1 MGLEKRYPAPSPD
14 KLKPS
19 VLNSV
24 WERYD
29 ELPYQNLKW
38 TLANFT
44 AMLVVACLTSLIAL
58 AQAQCWCLLR
68 YIIAQ
73 CTKSPRLPNDS
84 TPDPLLELSQ
94 GHAIVSFKPVLFGWT
109 SRLFDKIRGPFRAE
123 SRHTRDTQGPDDPV
137 ESPYFGIASIL
148 NISFF
153 LVMGVAI
160 PWWLTEGAL
169 GTPIVKSRN
178 TEECLKSN
186 SASHQVWRANRLSR
200 ADDIFHLCQD
210 RLDAGCDS
218 PYYLSN
224 PQITKTRSMVCP
236 FQGRICPG
244 NTPSFEITQ
253 WNISAFE
260 MGVNSRSKLFV
271 NRRLTCAPVSL
282 NPFLSRPQNGSFIY
296 VKKAYFNETV
306 VMWPNISLILSTKNG
321 PNLFLK
327 EDSGLRMVQEDGPHD
342 LTVLPYEEMAGLNEL
357 MERDDGQSFL
367 VVYRAGRRLF
377 YNMIGDPFFAAHR
390 KAFFPFVARPQA
402 GPFFYP
408 DHEATALGCV
418 EQFQYCLPQSPLSN
432 YCTDWG
438 TCSKAFS
445 AMYDYL
451 AAQFPSGFN
460 GDVSPAFERWNGQFA
475 WSLKEMLVLYKSVCP
490 AFTVQRYLRDRTVLL
505 QMVPL
510 IKWGVA
516 TEDYIWFEVD
526 REPWVAE
533 VETWF
538 MKSFLSGILT
548 IQDGSLFTIE
558 DLDSAF
564 SPEYI
569 REWKLC
575 GRVLVHDGDFTNIN
589 WIGLWVTAA
598 TLTLI
603 CLVGN
608 QVHTIHSCLKFLSR
622 RVDVGISRLRKL
634 PGTIRSLRRP
644 VTWFGNP
651 VTIFS
656 VFGLSQSLSRRRPWY
671 DSGSGSDLHENS
683 DDAEMDD
690 LEEPST
696 TPRQDIFGDTEDN
709 EDIDNPI

>member
-1 MGLEKRYPAPSPD
+1 MGLEKRYLALSPGD
-14 KLKPS
+14 LKPS

-29 ELPYQNLKW
+29 ESSYQSLKW

-58 AQAQCWCLLR
+58 AQTQCWSLLR

-73 CTKSPRLPNDS
+73 YTKSPRLPDDS

-94 GHAIVSFKPVLFGWT
+94 GHTVLSLRPVLFGWT
-109 SRLFDKIRGPFRAE
+109 SRLFDKIRTPFRAE
-123 SRHTRDTQGPDDPV
+123 SPHTRDTQDSDDPV
-137 ESPYFGIASIL
+137 ESPYFGLASIL

-186 SASHQVWRANRLSR
+186 SASHQVWRINRLSR

-218 PYYLSN
+218 PYYLSD
-224 PQITKTRSMVCP
+224 PQITKTRSTVCP
-236 FQGRICPG
+236 FQGRICIG

-253 WNISAFE
+253 RKVSAFE
-260 MGVNSRSKLFV
+260 MGVNSRSNLYV

-296 VKKAYFNETV
+296 VKKAFYNETV
-306 VMWPNISLILSTKNG
+306 TLWPNISLTLSTKNG
-321 PNLFLK
+321 PDIFSK
-327 EDSGLRMVQEDGPHD
+327 KDSGIRMVQEDGPHD
-342 LTVLPYEEMAGLNEL
+342 LNVLPSEEMSGLNEL
-357 MERDDGQSFL
+357 MERNDGQSFL
-367 VVYRAGRRLF
+367 VVYRAGRRF
-377 YNMIGDPFFAAHR
+377 FPTMINDPFFAAYR
-390 KAFFPFVARPQA
+390 KAFFPFVARPQD
-402 GPFFYP
+402 GPFYYP
-408 DHEATALGCV
+408 NHEATALGCV
-418 EQFQYCLPQSPLSN
+418 EQFQYCLPQSHQSD

-438 TCSKAFS
+438 TCNKAFS
-445 AMYDYL
+445 AIYDYL
-451 AAQFPSGFN
+451 AAQFPGGFN
-460 GDVSPAFERWNGQFA
+460 GHASPAFEHWNGQIA
-475 WSLKEMLVLYKSVCP
+475 WSLKEMLVLYKSVCSSF
-490 AFTVQRYLRDRTVLL
+490 AVQRYLRDRTLFL
-505 QMVPL
+505 QTVPL
-510 IKWGVA
+510 IKWGLSV
-516 TEDYIWFEVD
+516 EDYRWFEVD

-548 IQDGSLFTIE
+548 IQDGSLFTVD
-558 DLDSAF
+558 DLDSSF

-575 GRVLVHDGDFTNIN
+575 GRVLLHDGDFTNIN
-589 WIGLWVTAA
+589 WIGLWVTSAV
-598 TLTLI
+598 LTFI

-608 QVHTIHSCLKFLSR
+608 QVHTVHRCLKFLS
-622 RVDVGISRLRKL
+622 KL
-634 PGTIRSLRRP
+634 
-644 VTWFGNP
+644 VK
-651 VTIFS
+651 VK
-656 VFGLSQSLSRRRPWY
+656 SLSRRWSWHGR
-671 DSGSGSDLHENS
+671 GRGSDLHENPEN
-683 DDAEMDD
+683 AEMDD
-690 LEEPST
+690 LEESST
-696 TPRQDIFGDTEDN
+696 VPEGDE
-709 EDIDNPI
+709 EIDNTI